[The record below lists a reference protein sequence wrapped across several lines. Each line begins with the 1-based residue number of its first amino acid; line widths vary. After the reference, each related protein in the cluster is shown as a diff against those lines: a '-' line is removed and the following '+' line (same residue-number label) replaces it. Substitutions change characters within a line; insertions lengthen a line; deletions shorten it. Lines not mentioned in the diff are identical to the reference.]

1 MKSFLTFTK
10 GERVAIIIL
19 AAVIFLIIAANFF
32 IANHPSNVNKHL
44 HNLDSI
50 IALHENAVEEY
61 YRQQSYKD
69 AKSQSRKDTKTQNYK
84 VAETQGHKDT
94 KTQKHRVTKTPSK
107 SSEFKV
113 QSSVVPEPVEG
124 KIRRFDKLSDRST
137 QSSEFIKIN
146 STDTTDLK
154 SLPGIGSF
162 FAKNIVEYRE
172 KLGGFVEKKQL
183 LEVYAFD
190 TARMTNIENLIVI
203 DSIEV
208 RKIKVNSDDF
218 KTILRHPYIEYEDV
232 KKIINYRESKGMIKN
247 WETYLKIVGKDV
259 DDRLERYVDFRN

>member
-10 GERVAIIIL
+10 GERVAIIVL

-32 IANHPSNVNKHL
+32 IAKYPSNVKIPL

-50 IALHENAVEEY
+50 MALHEAAVEEY
-61 YRQQSYKD
+61 LNSQLSTVNRQQ
-69 AKSQSRKDTKTQNYK
+69 TFNK
-84 VAETQGHKDT
+84 VTETQGYKDT
-94 KTQKHRVTKTPSK
+94 KTQKHLVTKAPSK

-124 KIRRFDKLSDRST
+124 KIRRFDKLSGRST

-146 STDTTDLK
+146 SADTTELK

-162 FAKNIVEYRE
+162 FARNIVEYRD
-172 KLGGFVEKKQL
+172 KLGGFIEKEQL
-183 LEVYAFD
+183 LEIYAFD
-190 TARMTNIENLIVI
+190 STRMANIESLIVI
-203 DSIEV
+203 DSIELMKV
-208 RKIKVNSDDF
+208 KVNTDDF

-232 KKIINYRESKGMIKN
+232 KKIINYRESKGMIKD
-247 WETYLKIVGKDV
+247 WETYLKVVGRDV
-259 DDRLERYVDFRN
+259 DERLERYLGF